1 MSVKLSSCFML
12 IISSLVFALYMSLFM
27 INFKITPGVYANLKL
42 ILHDYLF
49 TTPINNIIYYANQVL
64 LLSGPIELN
73 PVQKKLSVIR
83 FCHCNLNG
91 MDFHD
96 SFKVGLEETFIKNH
110 NFDEAYLSETFL
122 YLVVPITDGNIPMN
136 GYLLLRADRPKKVN
150 EEVFGYISNSLYH

>member
-1 MSVKLSSCFML
+1 
-12 IISSLVFALYMSLFM
+12 
-27 INFKITPGVYANLKL
+27 
-42 ILHDYLF
+42 
-49 TTPINNIIYYANQVL
+49 
-64 LLSGPIELN
+64 
-73 PVQKKLSVIR
+73 
-83 FCHCNLNG
+83 

-150 EEVFGYISNSLYH
+150 QEVFGYISNSLYH